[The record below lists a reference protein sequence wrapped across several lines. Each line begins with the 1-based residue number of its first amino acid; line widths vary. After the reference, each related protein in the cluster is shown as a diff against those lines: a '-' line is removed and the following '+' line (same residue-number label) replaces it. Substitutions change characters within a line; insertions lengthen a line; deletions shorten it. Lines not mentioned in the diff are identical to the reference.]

1 LINDLKAHSSLAQE
15 MSDSEVT
22 LESVSHLKRCW
33 GEISLIS
40 SLVENG
46 KLPDAVKASVAFEVL
61 LNQTPLSLGQA
72 NVMKDLKVH

>member
-1 LINDLKAHSSLAQE
+1 

-33 GEISLIS
+33 AEVCLVSSLI
-40 SLVENG
+40 ETG
-46 KLPDAVKASVAFEVL
+46 KLPDAVKASAALEAL
-61 LNQTPLSLGQA
+61 LNQTPLPLGHA